1 MKYKLLEDSIV
12 TVMTFFQN
20 IIITTAN
27 TIKYYNNNNISNMSN
42 IDYHNSIILNN

>member
-27 TIKYYNNNNISNMSN
+27 TIKYYNNNNNMSN